1 MLENVLIAASV
12 ILPAYAVMTPRVSIK
27 VDASGVNGLVAAI
40 NGMISYRYFRIHRK
54 DGRRL
59 ALVGKR
65 RNIQFGIYSWPDPD
79 PRTDAAKRIPD

>member
-1 MLENVLIAASV
+1 MLENVLIVASV
-12 ILPAYAVMTPRVSIK
+12 VLPAYAAMTPRISIK

-65 RNIQFGIYSWPDPD
+65 RNIQFGIYSWPDPE
-79 PRTDAAKRIPD
+79 PRADEAKRIAE